1 MEVGDKFEKLTAI
14 MARLRGPNGCPW
26 DREQTHASLRQYLLE
41 ETYEVLESLDRQRF
55 EELRLELGD
64 LLLQVI
70 FHAQL
75 AAEAGRFTITEVIDA
90 ISDKMLRRHP
100 HVFGG
105 AKVSS
110 AQEQTVLWERI
121 KQKEGKRS
129 ALDGVPAALPAL
141 QRATRLQQKAMSTG
155 FRWQSEEEVWAKF
168 HEELKEFA
176 EARARGNSRDVED
189 EIGDVFFVMA
199 HLAYYAHVNPE
210 DALRSAC
217 EKFTRRFQK
226 MEKVFSDQGRGLQ
239 EATIEEM
246 EQVWQVIKQE
256 A

>member
-1 MEVGDKFEKLTAI
+1 VTIGDKFANLVAIMEKL
-14 MARLRGPNGCPW
+14 RSPEGCPW

-41 ETYEVLESLDRQRF
+41 ETYEVLECIDRQRF
-55 EELRLELGD
+55 EDLRLELGD

-75 AAEAGRFTITEVIDA
+75 AAEAGRFTIAEVVDA

-110 AQEQTVLWERI
+110 VQEQTVLWERS
-121 KQKEGKRS
+121 KQKEGKSS

-141 QRATRLQQKAMSTG
+141 QRAARLQQKAMSTG
-155 FRWQSEEEVWAKF
+155 FRWQKEEEVWNKF
-168 HEELKEFA
+168 YEELTELA
-176 EARARGNSRDVED
+176 EARARGKSRDVED

-199 HLAYYAHVNPE
+199 HLAHYAKVNPE

-226 MEKVFSDQGRGLQ
+226 MEKVFSQQGRRLQ
-239 EATIEEM
+239 DATIDEM
-246 EQVWQVIKQE
+246 EQAWQVVKQE

>member
-1 MEVGDKFEKLTAI
+1 MTIVDKFANLVAIMEKL
-14 MARLRGPNGCPW
+14 RSPEGCPW

-41 ETYEVLESLDRQRF
+41 ETFEVLECLDHQRF

-75 AAEAGRFTITEVIDA
+75 AAEAGRFTIAEVIDA

-110 AQEQTVLWERI
+110 AQEQTVLWERT
-121 KQKEGKRS
+121 KQKEGKNS

-155 FRWQSEEEVWAKF
+155 FRWQKEEEVWNKF
-168 HEELKEFA
+168 YEELTELA
-176 EARARGNSRDVED
+176 EARARGNSRDVEN

-199 HLAYYAHVNPE
+199 HLAHYANVNPE

-226 MEKVFSDQGRGLQ
+226 MEKVFSEQGRRLQ